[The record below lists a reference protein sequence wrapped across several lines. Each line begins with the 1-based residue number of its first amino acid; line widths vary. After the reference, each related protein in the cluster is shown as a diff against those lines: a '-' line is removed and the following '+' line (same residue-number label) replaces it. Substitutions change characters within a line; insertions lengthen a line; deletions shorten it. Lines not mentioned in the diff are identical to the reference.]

1 MMYDEKLKSSRTY
14 RELFMVFC
22 FAILVFSL
30 GKGTCIAASVK
41 KPLDLS
47 GVWSGN
53 LELNSATLK
62 IIFNISAKTDG
73 SFTATLDVPDQ
84 GASKIPVNE
93 VILTDGT
100 LILKVEAI
108 QGVYR
113 GTLLTDVQIIEGKWE
128 QSGFTFPLTLKKDPT
143 ALEIKRPQE
152 PRKPY
157 PYREEEV
164 VFQNRKAGINLAGT
178 LTLPKKGGPVAAV
191 VLISGSGPQDRD
203 ETVFNH
209 RPFLIIADYLTRRG
223 MAVLRVDDRGVGESS
238 GDSLK
243 ATSWDCADDVLASVE
258 YLRARKEID
267 PKKIGLAG
275 HSEGALV
282 ASIAAAEDQDI
293 AFVVL
298 MAGPGLVGKE
308 TLLLQASAIGTASG
322 VSEKA
327 IVQNR
332 RIQEKI
338 FKIIIEEQDNDM
350 AKAKIR
356 EILLKKMAETT
367 ENLDGPAKEK
377 AQMSI
382 EKHVETQLGQLLSP
396 WFRFFLTF
404 DPGPTLMKITCP
416 ILAINGEKDLQVP
429 PKENLAAIERA
440 LTEKKN
446 PDFTIKELPGLNHL
460 FQTALTGLQSEYR
473 NIEETFAPAAL
484 EIIGD
489 WIIHRTK
496 TI

>member
-1 MMYDEKLKSSRTY
+1 MMYGEKLKSNRTY

-22 FAILVFSL
+22 FAILVFTL
-30 GKGTCIAASVK
+30 GQGTCIAAPVE

-53 LELNSATLK
+53 LELSSATLK
-62 IIFNISAKTDG
+62 VIFNISAKTDG

-93 VILTDGT
+93 VILTDRT
-100 LILKVEAI
+100 LILKVETI
-108 QGVYR
+108 RGVYR
-113 GTLLTDVQIIEGKWE
+113 GTLRTDVQVIEGKWE
-128 QSGFTFPLTLKKDPT
+128 QRGHTFPLTLKKDPT
-143 ALEIKRPQE
+143 ALRFERPQE
-152 PRKPY
+152 PQKPY

-164 VFQNRKAGINLAGT
+164 VFQNRNAGIELAGT
-178 LTLPKKGGPVAAV
+178 LTLPKKDEPAAVV
-191 VLISGSGPQDRD
+191 VLISGSGPQDRN
-203 ETVFNH
+203 ETVYNH
-209 RPFLIIADYLTRRG
+209 QPFLIIADYLTRRG
-223 MAVLRVDDRGVGESS
+223 LAVLRVDDRGVGGSN
-238 GDSLK
+238 GDSLS
-243 ATSWDCADDVLASVE
+243 ATSRDCAGDVLASVE
-258 YLRARKEID
+258 YLRTRKEID

-275 HSEGALV
+275 HSEGALI
-282 ASIAAAEDQDI
+282 AGIAAAENQDI
-293 AFVVL
+293 AFIVL
-298 MAGPGLVGKE
+298 MAGPGLVGEE
-308 TLLLQASAIGTASG
+308 TLLLQASAISTASG

-338 FKIIIEEQDNDM
+338 FKIIIEEQDKAV

-356 EILLKKMAETT
+356 EILLKMMAETT
-367 ENLDGPAKEK
+367 EKLDGPAKEK
-377 AQMSI
+377 ALKGI
-382 EKHVETQLGQLLSP
+382 EKHVEVQLKQLLSP
-396 WFRFFLTF
+396 WLRFFLTF

-440 LTEKKN
+440 LTESKN

-460 FQTALTGLQSEYR
+460 FQTAQTGLQSEYA
-473 NIEETFAPAAL
+473 NIEETFAPTVL

-496 TI
+496 TR